1 MEEARRM
8 QLVSTTLGPVYA
20 QLAIATLALLLVAF
34 APPAHGRMML
44 IPIDGAPVSG
54 SVINRL
60 HATDLSPGP
69 TPGSMVVE
77 GNRDLLSGL
86 WRDGILVLAA
96 PAALC
101 ASPVSGGGE

>member
-1 MEEARRM
+1 M
-8 QLVSTTLGPVYA
+8 QRVSTKLGPVYVQVA
-20 QLAIATLALLLVAF
+20 LATLALLLVAF

-44 IPIDGAPVSG
+44 IPIDGKPVSG
-54 SVINRL
+54 SAIALLRVTPL
-60 HATDLSPGP
+60 APGP
-69 TPGSMVVE
+69 TPGSLVVE

-86 WRDGILVLAA
+86 WSDGILVLAA